1 MIREVNLFFIFM
13 VNFWFFLIFFGFL
26 NYLILVIG
34 FLKLRIY
41 FRVIGLGDIMVVLY
55 RFFRIFGVVLI
66 RIK

>member
-1 MIREVNLFFIFM
+1 M

-41 FRVIGLGDIMVVLY
+41 FMVIGLGDIMVVLY